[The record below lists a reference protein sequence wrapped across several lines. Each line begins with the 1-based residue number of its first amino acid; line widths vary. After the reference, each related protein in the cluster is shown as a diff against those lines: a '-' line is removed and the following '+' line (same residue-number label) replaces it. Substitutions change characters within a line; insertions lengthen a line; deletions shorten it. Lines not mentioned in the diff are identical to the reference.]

1 MPALLDSVA
10 GGAHYSGVESVN
22 ERRRS
27 LNRGP
32 SHNNAPLSPLSPRRH
47 SSRQSNLPGAAVAA
61 HLATMDDLREVRRRH
76 FHLFFADGA
85 LNIYI
90 YIDV

>member
-27 LNRGP
+27 LNRGH
-32 SHNNAPLSPLSPRRH
+32 SHNAHGLGPR
-47 SSRQSNLPGAAVAA
+47 RQSNLPGPASAS
-61 HLATMDDLREVRRRH
+61 HLAAMDDLREVRGYLPPIR
-76 FHLFFADGA
+76 AGAPWIDGE
-85 LNIYI
+85 
-90 YIDV
+90 IDV